1 MRINSHM
8 SLTLTFISS
17 HILYNLC
24 QVMSTFKYARAD
36 VIDRFRPELD
46 AILQSLIWSFS
57 VAVNAPS
64 PGDQLQ
70 NVRYL
75 SDHTCTGSS
84 AVPNQFFRVT

>member
-1 MRINSHM
+1 MK
-8 SLTLTFISS
+8 LTLHVAITFLLFQS
-17 HILYNLC
+17 LR

-75 SDHTCTGSS
+75 SDHACM
-84 AVPNQFFRVT
+84 